1 MHNRVALLALA
12 AAGLLAAAPVSAQT
26 TGTVTLTDPG
36 HVTNTRVTGTVSGH
50 IYGAGSFYVSPY
62 IGTLDGQKVFLYCV
76 DFTHNVNVGDSWTAN
91 VTSLGADFTGS
102 TTRFNNAD
110 AYRQAAWMTTH
121 SAGYSAEDLQDAIW
135 YLFYPQVWAG
145 GLTPTNPQFD
155 NAANLVQLAQSQILS
170 ADDFSYF
177 KILTDNTPDPI
188 TGEKQE
194 FLVQVTPE
202 PASLVLLATGLIGI
216 VGVTRRRRR
225 TASV

>member
-1 MHNRVALLALA
+1 MRNRLALLALI
-12 AAGLLAAAPVSAQT
+12 AGGLFAAAPASAQT
-26 TGTVTLTDPG
+26 TGTVKLTDAG
-36 HVTNTRVTGTVSGH
+36 HVTNTRVTGTAAGH
-50 IYGAGSFYVSPY
+50 TYGVGSFYVSPY
-62 IGTLDGQKVFLYCV
+62 IGTLDGQKVFMYCV
-76 DFTHNVNVGDSWTAN
+76 DFTHNVSVGDTWTAN

-121 SAGYSAEDLQDAIW
+121 VPAGYSAEDLQDAIW

-145 GLTPTNPQFD
+145 GLSPVNTQFN
-155 NAANLVQLAQSQILS
+155 NAANLVQLAQAQVLS

-177 KILTDNTPDPI
+177 KILTDNTPNPV

-202 PASLVLLATGLIGI
+202 PASLVLLATGLLGV
-216 VGVTRRRRR
+216 VGVARRRKGV
-225 TASV
+225 AA